1 MRLLVTGG
9 AGFIGSHLTE
19 QLLHDGHQV
28 TVLDDLSTGS
38 LDNLAHLD
46 ASPALRVEVG
56 SVLDEPL
63 VDELVAR
70 VDAVF
75 HLAAAVGVKLVL
87 DRPLSSLRTN
97 LRGTENV
104 LDAAARHARRLIL
117 ASTSEV
123 YGKSERLPLR
133 EGDDQI
139 VGSPYVA
146 RWLYANSK
154 ATNEFM
160 AMAYW
165 WEYRL
170 PVTIVRF
177 FNTVGPRQSGRY
189 GMVVPRFVR
198 QALAG
203 EPLTVY
209 DDGQQSRC
217 FTYVGDAVR
226 ALIALLHAPV
236 ARTAG
241 EVFNVGNT
249 QSTTIEALAREVLR
263 RTGSS
268 STLRYVPYGEAYGQ
282 GFADLRHRAPD
293 ITKLREMIGYAP
305 HTPLVEILDRVIAH
319 ERAFRPRE
327 AAVSG
332 LRTED

>member
-19 QLLHDGHQV
+19 QLLGDGHQV

-38 LDNLAHLD
+38 LDNLAHLT
-46 ASPALRVEVG
+46 ALPSLCIEVG
-56 SVLDEPL
+56 SVLDESL
-63 VDELVAR
+63 VGELVAAAD
-70 VDAVF
+70 VTF

-97 LRGTENV
+97 LRGTEHV
-104 LDAAARHARRLIL
+104 LEAAAQGGRRVIL

-123 YGKSERLPLR
+123 YGKNDHLPLQ
-133 EGDDQI
+133 EGADQV

-146 RWLYANSK
+146 RWLYANTK

-165 WEYRL
+165 REQRL
-170 PVTIVRF
+170 PVTVVRF
-177 FNTVGPRQSGRY
+177 FNTVGPRQTGRY

-209 DDGQQSRC
+209 DDGQQTRC

-226 ALIALLHAPV
+226 ALVALLHTPLE
-236 ARTAG
+236 RTAG
-241 EVFNVGNT
+241 EIFNVGST
-249 QSTTIEALAREVLR
+249 QATTIEALAHEVIR
-263 RTGSS
+263 RAGSG
-268 STLRYVPYGEAYGQ
+268 STVRYVPYSEAYGN
-282 GFADLRHRAPD
+282 GFADLRRRAPD
-293 ITKLREMIGYAP
+293 TARLRETIGYAP
-305 HTPLVEILDRVIAH
+305 DTPLGEILDRIIAY
-319 ERAFRPRE
+319 ERACPGWRVPE
-327 AAVSG
+327 LSSS
-332 LRTED
+332 